1 MKKIKLLIIS
11 LLICQLAMAGIFGG
25 GGSSGIGKLV
35 SIVTKIGDRQLT
47 MQIEQ
52 AKQGL
57 QFAEQ
62 LENQVRQI
70 QNQMESL
77 RNEALNLKQ
86 LGKGISEGNLNSL
99 EETFDRIINLQKDA
113 KSLFYKVEGFEQEF
127 EKIYSTDLELHGFLK
142 DDVTKG
148 IKDINKKMELV
159 REQSRNAVYDAAKS
173 ADYSAKI
180 NADRR
185 NIETILKSS
194 ATAEGALQAIQAG
207 NNLLGSINQSL
218 IDMKDILSSQ
228 IKFASTVQAEVNE
241 VTASDAVIKEN
252 TEKEYEKAQNKANEE
267 LKEEINAL
275 GEIDITKWG
284 K

>member
-1 MKKIKLLIIS
+1 MKKIKIFIVS
-11 LLICQLAMAGIFGG
+11 VLICQVAVAGIFGG

-77 RNEALNLKQ
+77 QNEALNLKQ
-86 LGKGISEGNLNSL
+86 LGKGISQGNINAL
-99 EETFDRIINLQKDA
+99 EESFDRILNLQKNA
-113 KSLFYKVEGFEQEF
+113 KSLFYKVEGFEKEF
-127 EKIYSTDLELHGFLK
+127 EKIYSTDLELHGYLK
-142 DDVTKG
+142 DDVVSG
-148 IKDINKKMELV
+148 IKEINKKMDKV
-159 REQSRNAVYDAAKS
+159 REQSRNAVYDATKS

-185 NIETILKSS
+185 NIQTILESS

-241 VTASDAVIKEN
+241 VTATDAAIKEEA
-252 TEKEYEKAQNKANEE
+252 EKEYENVQKEANDKLKKE
-267 LKEEINAL
+267 LENMD
-275 GEIDITKWG
+275 EIDITKWG